1 MKDYIYAGTE
11 LELFSQAKNWKD
23 YVRTVLKKYVQGDV
37 LEVGAGIGTNTQLFS
52 SLPYRSWTCLEPD
65 GKLAEVLE
73 NSIHSNKIPYCQA
86 QQGTIECLGND
97 QLFDLILYID
107 VLEHI
112 EDDATEL
119 AKSVRHLKPG
129 GIIAILSP
137 AHQWLFTPF
146 DASIGHYRRYNK
158 RTIRCAV
165 PNDVQIAKVF
175 YLDCVGLLAS
185 LANKLLLK
193 QSCPTLKQIRV
204 WDNLMVPLSK
214 ILDPVFQNLIG
225 KSIVLIGI
233 KKNHV

>member
-1 MKDYIYAGTE
+1 MKDYVYTGTE
-11 LELFSQAKNWKD
+11 LELFSQAKNWKN
-23 YVRTVLKKYVQGDV
+23 YVRAVLKKYVQGDV

-52 SLPYRSWTCLEPD
+52 SLPYQSWTCLEPD
-65 GKLAEVLE
+65 SSLVEALE
-73 NSIHSNKIPYCQA
+73 HSILVNKIPHCQV
-86 QQGTIECLGND
+86 QHGTIECLEND

-112 EDDATEL
+112 EDDTTEL
-119 AKSVRHLKPG
+119 AKSAQHLKPG

-146 DASIGHYRRYNK
+146 DASIGHYRRYSK

-165 PNDVQIAKVF
+165 PNDVQIAKVL

-193 QSCPTLKQIRV
+193 QNCPTLKQIKM

-214 ILDPVFQNLIG
+214 VLDPVFQNLIG
-225 KSIVLIGI
+225 KSIVLIGVR
-233 KKNHV
+233 KNHF